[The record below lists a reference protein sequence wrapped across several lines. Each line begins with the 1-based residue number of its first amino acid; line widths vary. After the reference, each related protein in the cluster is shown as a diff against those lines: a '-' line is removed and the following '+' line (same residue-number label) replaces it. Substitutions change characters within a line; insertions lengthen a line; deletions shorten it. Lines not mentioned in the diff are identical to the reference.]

1 VPRRESERLHS
12 CLYEGVVRHRRH
24 APVLHAFQNRLFLAY
39 LDLSEID
46 RIFRIPALW
55 STSRFSLAQFRRS
68 DYHGAADRPLADCV
82 RETVHETSGDQV
94 TGPIRILTHLRYFG
108 LVVNPVSFYYCFD
121 SAGERLEAILA
132 EVTNTPWGERHSYV
146 LTWDREA
153 GDVQQFGCA
162 KEFHVSPFLPMD
174 MSYAWRLSEPGRQ
187 LTVDL
192 ENHDET
198 GCVFDASLVMRR
210 RELTTANVGRA
221 VVRYPF
227 MTGRVLAGIY
237 WQAFRLWWKKAPYF
251 PHPLQNNSTP
261 VPASHIHSTA
271 SHTLT
276 EEQ

>member
-1 VPRRESERLHS
+1 MPRLESEPLQS

-24 APVLHAFQNRLFLAY
+24 APVPHAFQYRLFLAY

-46 RIFRIPALW
+46 RVFRIPGLW

-82 RETVHETSGDQV
+82 RETVFEKSGREV
-94 TGPIRILTHLRYFG
+94 TGPIRLLTQLRYFG

-121 SAGERLEAILA
+121 AAGERLEAILA

-146 LTWDREA
+146 LCWDTQA
-153 GDVQQFGCA
+153 GRVQRFDGE

-174 MSYAWRLSEPGRQ
+174 MSYAWRVSEPGQR
-187 LTVDL
+187 LTVHL

-210 RELTTANVGRA
+210 RELAMASVGRA
-221 VVRYPF
+221 VLRYPF
-227 MTGRVLAGIY
+227 MPARVLAGIY
-237 WQAFRLWWKKAPYF
+237 WQAFRLWRKKAPFF
-251 PHPLQNNSTP
+251 PHPLQKNPVS
-261 VPASHIHSTA
+261 VPAEHSDSITSHA
-271 SHTLT
+271 LT
-276 EEQ
+276 EDQ